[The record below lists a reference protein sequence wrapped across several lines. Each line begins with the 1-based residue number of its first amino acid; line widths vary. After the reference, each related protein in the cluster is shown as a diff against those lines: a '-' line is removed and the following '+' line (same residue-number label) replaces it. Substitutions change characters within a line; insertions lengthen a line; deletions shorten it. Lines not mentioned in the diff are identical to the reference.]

1 MVSLLVNT
9 LVTSLKYVSRAASVL
24 LVSNVLELLM
34 YEATRVLVKKRLVP
48 SMRLVVE
55 IASVLVAI
63 SAHDEP
69 FQYKRSP
76 GFFVIDA
83 TSPRSSIELP
93 LRLAA
98 KPSELVLTQ
107 FTLVPVVC
115 KIIPLLPRVAFES

>member
-55 IASVLVAI
+55 MFS
-63 SAHDEP
+63 DE
-69 FQYKRSP
+69 
-76 GFFVIDA
+76 
-83 TSPRSSIELP
+83 
-93 LRLAA
+93 
-98 KPSELVLTQ
+98 VLTQ
-107 FTLVPVVC
+107 LTPVVVDC
-115 KIIPLLPRVAFES
+115 NNCPLKPRVALLS